1 MRKINYFSPAIIT
14 LYIVLGIITV
24 VTIFPV
30 AYAFF
35 GSFKPNQE
43 FVAGGARLLPETWRL
58 TNYSDAWQIANF
70 ARYTWNS
77 VFVSAFSVVGSLLV
91 ISMAGYV
98 LDRFRFPGRRLI
110 MVALLATLFLT
121 TGSVTLYPTFR
132 IARFLGIHRSLLGI
146 IVVYVFR
153 ANTAFVFL
161 FLGYLGGI
169 SKELDQAA
177 TIDGCN
183 SFGIYWRIILPLAK
197 PILATL
203 ALLGFKFA
211 WNDYLLPLVFTM
223 ASPDMRTLTVGVI
236 SLRNTQDG
244 AAAWNLMLA
253 GTTISLVPI
262 IVIYLITNKY
272 FIRGITAGAVKG

>member
-1 MRKINYFSPAIIT
+1 MKKINYLSPAMIT
-14 LYIVLGIITV
+14 LYVVLALISF

-43 FVAGGARLLPETWRL
+43 FVVGGARLLPETWRFA
-58 TNYSDAWQIANF
+58 NYSEAWRIANF

-77 VFVSAFSVVGSLLV
+77 VFVSAFSVVGSMIV
-91 ISMAGYV
+91 ISMAGFV
-98 LDRFRFPGRRLI
+98 LSRYKFPGRRVI
-110 MVALLATLFLT
+110 MVALLATMFLT

-132 IARFLGIHRSLLGI
+132 VARFLGIHRSLLGI

-153 ANTAFVFL
+153 ANVAFVYL

-183 SFGIYWRIILPLAK
+183 AFGIYWRIIMPLSK

-203 ALLGFKFA
+203 ALLGFKGA

-223 ASPDMRTLTVGVI
+223 TNPNMRTLTVGVI
-236 SLRNTQDG
+236 ALRNTQDG

-262 IVIYLITNKY
+262 IVIYLITNNY